1 MAEIYDGVIYGDYSK
16 YTRLRINYTV
26 SQNETTAVS
35 TITMNLYAE
44 RTKGSEQYNNSGQA
58 YWNLTGKGNTSMKF
72 SWAASSLEMHLG
84 SSSTTVQH
92 NPDGTGSVT
101 LSGYWYTGRTG
112 SSYIP
117 EAISISKNI
126 TLKTIPR
133 ASSVSGG
140 SGNIGGTTTISVSRA
155 STSFTH
161 TLRYAFGSLSGTIAT
176 GVGTSYTWTIPT
188 SFYAQIPSDK
198 SGWGTIYCDTYNGTT
213 LIGTKSTQFTAT
225 VTEASSRPTVS
236 ATLTDTNATTK
247 ALTGNASKMV
257 KGKSTG
263 QLVITSSVKNSAKIK
278 SVTVNG
284 TNVGTS
290 SSITL
295 NYSNVSTSSFTIVT
309 TDSRGYT
316 NTSYVLRPSYVNYVP
331 LTVNTNF
338 FRPQPTKGEVKLTYS
353 GNYFNASF
361 GSASNTLSISWKYK
375 VQGASDWTTGGAI
388 TPTLSA
394 NTISSATISLGTSFD
409 YQTAYDFQ
417 LVATDKLTTITVNK
431 TVSVGMPVFYWGK
444 DFFKTT
450 VPINSNIIDSKT
462 INANFKT
469 EFRTQTKG
477 GSSQGGYISSIRN
490 NTSGVDGSPQHGSG
504 IAWGR
509 DDTHGYLYVGYGN
522 TAGAYI
528 GGGNADKL
536 NWVRPILTPTTLYS
550 NSSGTTGTITLSE
563 SVANFSYI
571 EIYYGNNIN
580 FMSQKIFS
588 PNGKRVVCPYHYFVN
603 NVVHVQHLTLSF
615 STTTVSRG
623 TSYYLNYES
632 QGVANDIAVF
642 KIIGYR

>member
-140 SGNIGGTTTISVSRA
+140 SGNIGENTTITISRA

-161 TLRYAFGSLSGTIAT
+161 TLRYNFGGLAATIAT

-188 SFYAQIPSDK
+188 SFYAQIPNDK
-198 SGWGTIYCDTYNGTT
+198 TGIGTLYCDTYNGNT
-213 LIGTKSTQFTAT
+213 LIGSKSVGFTAT
-225 VTEASSRPTVS
+225 VTESSSRPTVS

-263 QLVITSSVKNSAKIK
+263 QLIITSTVRNSATIK
-278 SVTVNG
+278 SVTING
-284 TNVGTS
+284 ENVGSAT
-290 SSITL
+290 SITK
-295 NYSNVSTSSFTIVT
+295 NYANISTASFTIVT
-309 TDSRGYT
+309 TDSRGFT
-316 NTSYVLRPSYVNYVP
+316 NTSYVLTPSYINYIP
-331 LTVNTNF
+331 LTLNTRI
-338 FRPQPTKGEVKLTYS
+338 FRPQPTGTEIQMTYS
-353 GNYFNASF
+353 GNYFNGSF
-361 GSASNTLSISWKYK
+361 GTKQNSMGMEWHYRVKGSSTWIR
-375 VQGASDWTTGGAI
+375 GGTI
-388 TPTLSA
+388 TPTISG
-394 NTISSATISLGTSFD
+394 NTISEKTISLGTGFN
-409 YQTAYDFQ
+409 YQTAYEFYIYAQDLLMPFS
-417 LVATDKLTTITVNK
+417 TIIP
-431 TVSVGMPVFYWGK
+431 VSVGMPVFYWGK
-444 DFFKTT
+444 DFFN
-450 VPINSNIIDSKT
+450 VIGDLQEN
-462 INANFKT
+462 
-469 EFRTQTKG
+469 
-477 GSSQGGYISSIRN
+477 GYS
-490 NTSGVDGSPQHGSG
+490 
-504 IAWGR
+504 
-509 DDTHGYLYVGYGN
+509 L
-522 TAGAYI
+522 
-528 GGGNADKL
+528 
-536 NWVRPILTPTTLYS
+536 
-550 NSSGTTGTITLSE
+550 
-563 SVANFSYI
+563 
-571 EIYYGNNIN
+571 
-580 FMSQKIFS
+580 
-588 PNGKRVVCPYHYFVN
+588 
-603 NVVHVQHLTLSF
+603 
-615 STTTVSRG
+615 RG
-623 TSYYLNYES
+623 YYLRNFNRAMAS
-632 QGVANDIAVF
+632 SVTNLDDP
-642 KIIGYR
+642 RN